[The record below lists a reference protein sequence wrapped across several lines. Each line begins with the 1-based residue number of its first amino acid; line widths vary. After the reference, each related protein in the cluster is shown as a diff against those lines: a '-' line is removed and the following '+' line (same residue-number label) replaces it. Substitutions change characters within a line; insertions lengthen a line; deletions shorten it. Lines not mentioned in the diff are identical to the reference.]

1 MLININDIKINP
13 GRREAAPEDVQ
24 KLSESVAEV
33 GMMNPITV
41 DADYTLV
48 AGLHRL
54 EAAKLLGWT
63 EVACTVC
70 GLDRLH
76 AELAEIDEN
85 VIRTGL
91 SDLELSELLARRK
104 KIYETLHPAT
114 IARNLPGHA
123 SNYESSSDKLTG
135 KEKPF
140 SKDTAEKM
148 GVSPRTVERH
158 VQIGENLTSETK
170 EILRGADMKITK
182 QNLTKLS
189 RLEPEQ
195 QTKAAKRLME
205 GTIKSVDEYTAEDT
219 VATREANYYRTGAFI
234 VDAFS
239 EQNDALGRVPE
250 AYKLRLEHY
259 REILSSEQIKAMI
272 GIAEDSIKLLEDYIA
287 FLNNEL
293 EVSE

>member
-1 MLININDIKINP
+1 
-13 GRREAAPEDVQ
+13 
-24 KLSESVAEV
+24 
-33 GMMNPITV
+33 MMNPITV

-63 EVACTVC
+63 EVECTVC

-85 VIRTGL
+85 VIRTGR

-135 KEKPF
+135 EEKPF
-140 SKDTAEKM
+140 SQDTAAKL

-158 VQIGENLTSETK
+158 VQIGENLTPEAK
-170 EILRGADMKITK
+170 EILRGTDRKVTK

-195 QTKAAKRLME
+195 QMEAAKQLTE
-205 GTIKSVDEYTAEDT
+205 GTIKSVDEYTAEDAAT
-219 VATREANYYRTGAFI
+219 VREGNYYQTGAFL

-239 EQNDALGRVPE
+239 QHNNALGRIPE
-250 AYKLRLEHY
+250 AYKLRLDHY

-272 GIAEDSIKLLEDYIA
+272 GIAKGSIKMLQDYIN